1 MNPKAFTKI
10 NTPYAELPWY
20 RKRWFILLS
29 LLLFTPAAVVVA
41 LTGDVYAQSKGQAYV
56 FTDRQRNQIL
66 LMAGVFVLVGIVS
79 ALVRS

>member
-10 NTPYAELPWY
+10 DTPYAELPWF
-20 RKRWFILLS
+20 RKRWFIMIS

-41 LTGDVYAQSKGQAYV
+41 LTGHVYAQSRGQSYV

-66 LMAGVFVLVGIVS
+66 FLAGVFFIAGLVS
-79 ALVRS
+79 ALGRG

>member
-10 NTPYAELPWY
+10 ATPYAELPWF
-20 RKRWFILLS
+20 RKRWFIMIS

-41 LTGDVYAQSKGQAYV
+41 LTGDVYAQSSGQSYV

-66 LMAGVFVLVGIVS
+66 FLAGVFFAAGLVS
-79 ALVRS
+79 ALGRG

>member
-20 RKRWFILLS
+20 RKRWFIMIS
-29 LLLFTPAAVVVA
+29 LLLSTPAAVVVA
-41 LTGDVYAQSKGQAYV
+41 LTGDVYAQSKGQSYV

-66 LMAGVFVLVGIVS
+66 YLAVIFFVVGMVS
-79 ALVRS
+79 ALGRS